1 VTTSALAIADEHVEL
16 ADAALGQLRRC
27 KAFEAARAT
36 VNGASSHPAEIW
48 TAAASLGW
56 HGLAVDE
63 QHDGSG
69 FGLVELAIV
78 LEVMGHELCPGPFL
92 PTVTLAATLNACGP
106 DTLRTKYLPALATG
120 GAVGAVAICDGVHVD
135 TDGTATGRSPAVL
148 GAPDADVIAIVA
160 GDDVLVVDSSTD
172 GVAVTAAPA
181 ALDTTR
187 HIGDVAFTDV
197 RVAQGSLIRDGARQL
212 RTIWR
217 ILSAAEALGSARA
230 ALEMGCEYT
239 KVREQF
245 GRTIGTFQAVKHHLA
260 NMLVDT
266 EMTTAAVW
274 DAARAENIESAWFA
288 AAVAAWHA
296 VRAAVT
302 NAEANIQ
309 LHGGI
314 GFTWEH
320 DAHLFLRRARATAAL
335 LNNGDDALAD
345 IVAAQRS
352 GQATGPS
359 FTLPAEAEGFRSEAG
374 PAAESV
380 RGLPAAQQRD
390 FLVDSGYLVPH
401 WPRPWGR
408 AAGPTEQLVI
418 DEEFKGVDIPDMGI
432 TGWVMLT
439 IVQAGND
446 EQRARWVEPVLRG
459 RESWCQ
465 LFSEPNAGSD
475 AAAVRS
481 SAVKV
486 DGGWRVTGQKV
497 WTSGAQK
504 CQWGL
509 ATVRTDPGAPKHA
522 GVTMMAIDMRADGV
536 EVRPLRE
543 LTGEALFNE
552 VFLEDAF
559 VPDADVVGEV
569 GQGWRVARAT
579 LGNERVSI
587 GGGSGSIKI
596 GPNNVVAL
604 LDKSSG
610 PMREERL
617 RRAGEVLAE
626 IYTLRPLNI
635 RIAARA
641 IAGAGS
647 GPEASVTKLLKAES
661 SQHLAELAMELAGPA
676 AVTGHSPEVTYDYLF
691 ARCLTIAGGT
701 SEIMRNTIAER
712 ILGLPRDP
720 LLK

>member
-1 VTTSALAIADEHVEL
+1 MTTSALAISDEHVEL
-16 ADAALGQLRRC
+16 AEAALGQLKRC
-27 KAFEAARAT
+27 QASAAARAT
-36 VNGASSHPAEIW
+36 ADGASAHPAGVWE
-48 TAAASLGW
+48 AASSLGW
-56 HGLAVDE
+56 NGLAVDE
-63 QHDGSG
+63 QYDGSG
-69 FGLVELAIV
+69 FGLAELAIV
-78 LEVMGHELCPGPFL
+78 LEVMGHQLCPGPFL
-92 PTVTLAATLNACGP
+92 PTVALAAALNTCDSEA
-106 DTLRTKYLPALATG
+106 LRSKYLPALASG
-120 GAVGAVAICDGVHVD
+120 AAVGAVAVCGSVRID
-135 TDGTATGRSPAVL
+135 TDSTAAGHCSAVL
-148 GAPDADVIAIVA
+148 AAPDADVIAVVA
-160 GDDVLVVDSSTD
+160 GDDVLVVDASAD

-187 HIGDVAFTDV
+187 HVGDVALT
-197 RVAQGSLIRDGARQL
+197 GARIEDEHVIRNGARRL
-212 RTIWR
+212 KTIWR
-217 ILSAAEALGSARA
+217 ILIAAEALGSARA
-230 ALEMGCEYT
+230 ALEMACEYA

-260 NMLVDT
+260 NMLIDT

-274 DAARAENIESAWFA
+274 DAARAENIESAWFV

-296 VRAAVT
+296 ARTAVST
-302 NAEANIQ
+302 AEMNIQ

-320 DAHLFLRRARATAAL
+320 DAHLFLRRARTVAAL
-335 LNNGDDALAD
+335 LKHGDDALAD

-359 FTLPAEAEGFRSEAG
+359 FTLPADADAFRAEARSV
-374 PAAESV
+374 AASV
-380 RGLPAAQQRD
+380 RALPAERQRD
-390 FLVDSGYLVPH
+390 FLVDSGYFVPH

-418 DEEFKGVDIPDMGI
+418 DEEFDGVDMPDMGI

-439 IVQAGND
+439 IVQAGTD

-459 RESWCQ
+459 RELWCQ

-475 AAAVRS
+475 AAAVRT
-481 SAVKV
+481 SAVRV

-497 WTSGAQK
+497 WTSTAQK

-509 ATVRTDPGAPKHA
+509 ATVRTDPAAPKHA
-522 GVTMMAIDMRADGV
+522 GVTMMAIDMRANGV
-536 EVRPLRE
+536 ETRPLRE

-552 VFLEDAF
+552 VFFDNVF
-559 VPDADVVGEV
+559 VPDAHVVGEV

-587 GGGSGSIKI
+587 AGGSGSIKI
-596 GPNNVVAL
+596 GPNDVVAL
-604 LDKSSG
+604 MDKMSPSA
-610 PMREERL
+610 RDSRL
-617 RRAGEVLAE
+617 RRAGEVFAE
-626 IYTLRPLNI
+626 VYTLRPLNI
-635 RIAARA
+635 RTAARA
-641 IAGAGS
+641 LAGGGS
-647 GPEASVTKLLKAES
+647 GPEANVTKLLKAES
-661 SQHLAELAMELAGPA
+661 SQHLTELAMELAGAA
-676 AVTGHSPEVTYDYLF
+676 AVTGGVSEVTKDYLF

>member
-1 VTTSALAIADEHVEL
+1 MTTSALAISDEHVEL

-27 KAFEAARAT
+27 GAFAAARAT
-36 VNGASSHPAEIW
+36 ADGASANPTEIW
-48 TAAASLGW
+48 DAAAKLGW

-63 QHDGSG
+63 RYDGSG
-69 FGLVELAIV
+69 FGLAELAIV

-92 PTVTLAATLNACGP
+92 PAVTLATALNLYASEA
-106 DTLRTKYLPALATG
+106 LRSRHLPALAAG
-120 GAVGAVAICDGVHVD
+120 AAVGAVAISGGVHVD
-135 TDGTATGRSPAVL
+135 AEGIATGLCPAVL

-160 GDDVLVVDSSTD
+160 GDDVLVVDAPTD
-172 GVAVTAAPA
+172 GVAITAAPA

-187 HIGDVAFTDV
+187 HIGDLTLSGV
-197 RVAQGSLIRDGARQL
+197 RIADQCVIRNGARRL

-217 ILSAAEALGSARA
+217 ILIAAEALGCARA
-230 ALEMGCEYT
+230 TLQMACEYA

-260 NMLVDT
+260 NMLIDT

-274 DAARAENIESAWFA
+274 DAARADNVESAWFA

-296 VRAAVT
+296 VRTAVT
-302 NAEANIQ
+302 TAEMNIQ

-320 DAHLFLRRARATAAL
+320 DAHLFLRRARTVAAL

-345 IVAAQRS
+345 VVAAQRS
-352 GQATGPS
+352 GQAAGPS
-359 FTLPAEAEGFRSEAG
+359 FTLPAGADAFRAEAQSV
-374 PAAESV
+374 AAAV
-380 RGLPAAQQRD
+380 RALPAAQQRD
-390 FLVDSGYLVPH
+390 FLVESGYFVPH
-401 WPRPWGR
+401 WPKPWGR

-418 DEEFKGVDIPDMGI
+418 DEEFRGVDIPDMGI

-439 IVQAGND
+439 IVQSGND

-459 RESWCQ
+459 RELWCQ

-475 AAAVRS
+475 AAAVRT

-497 WTSGAQK
+497 WTSTAQK

-509 ATVRTDPGAPKHA
+509 AMVRTDPDAPKHA
-522 GVTMMAIDMRADGV
+522 GVTMMAIDMRAAGV

-552 VFLEDAF
+552 VFFDDVF

-569 GQGWRVARAT
+569 GHGWRVARAT

-587 GGGSGSIKI
+587 GGGSGSIEI
-596 GPNNVVAL
+596 GPNDVVAL
-604 LDKSSG
+604 LDKASG
-610 PMREERL
+610 PTRGARL
-617 RRAGEVLAE
+617 RRAGEVFAE
-626 IYTLRPLNI
+626 VYTLRPLNI

-641 IAGAGS
+641 LAGAEN
-647 GPEASVTKLLKAES
+647 GPEANVTKLVNAES
-661 SQHLAELAMELAGPA
+661 SQHLTELAIELAGPA
-676 AVTGHSPEVTYDYLF
+676 AVTGHIPEVTHGYLF